1 MRRRHVLQI
10 AALAGVAGAAG
21 GACRPTG
28 GDQGGVP
35 TVAGPPTSTPSAR
48 PTSAPASPSPRPAGI
63 DLVGLRRQV
72 TGAVLVPGDEGYEAW
87 SRPYN
92 AALGRRRPA
101 VIVRASNV
109 ADVATCVRRTGGRGL
124 RLAARSGGH
133 SYEGW
138 STPDRG
144 VVLDLSGLRQIRVR
158 PDGTAV
164 VGAGALL
171 IDVYAALAAAGRALP
186 AGSCP
191 SVGIGG
197 LTLGGGI
204 GVLCRAYGLTCD
216 RLRAADVVTADGE
229 VRRVDT
235 NRDADLFW
243 ALRGGGGGNAGVV
256 TAFTFDTVPA
266 PDMSVFS
273 LSFPAARTAKVL
285 AAWQGWMATAPDA
298 LWSLCGV
305 TAASEPTNR
314 VSGTWVGRPGGLDRQ
329 VADLVAAVGVSPIR
343 RFTSRLGY
351 LEAMRYFAGCSR
363 RSVAAC
369 HPSTRPGGTLGR
381 NGFRAASRM
390 LERPLDTRTAAGVVD
405 LVRDRTAIVLLFDA
419 LRGAVGQVGSAET
432 AFAHRGALAS
442 VQVYSGAAGAAAVG
456 RVQRRLAPLVGRG
469 AYANYINADQADWAR
484 AYYAGNGQRLS
495 EIARRYD
502 PYGVF
507 DFPQSALRAGGPSA
521 R

>member
-1 MRRRHVLQI
+1 V
-10 AALAGVAGAAG
+10 
-21 GACRPTG
+21 
-28 GDQGGVP
+28 
-35 TVAGPPTSTPSAR
+35 
-48 PTSAPASPSPRPAGI
+48 
-63 DLVGLRRQV
+63 DLVGLRRRV
-72 TGAVLVPGDEGYEAW
+72 TGAVLLPGDRGYEAW

-101 VIVRASNV
+101 VIVRAANV
-109 ADVATCVRRTGGRGL
+109 ADVATCVRRAGGRGL

-144 VVLDLSGLRQIRVR
+144 VVLDLSGLRRIRVR
-158 PDGTAV
+158 PDGTAE

-171 IDVYAALAAAGRALP
+171 IDVYAALADAGRALP

-191 SVGIGG
+191 SVGIAG

-229 VRRVDT
+229 VRRVDG

-256 TAFTFDTVPA
+256 TAFTFETVPA
-266 PDMSVFS
+266 PDVSVFS
-273 LSFPAARTAKVL
+273 LSFPAARTARVL
-285 AAWQGWMATAPDA
+285 VAWQRWMAAAPDA

-305 TAASEPTNR
+305 TAAAEPTNR
-314 VSGTWVGRPGGLDRQ
+314 VSGTWIGRPGALDGHL
-329 VADLVAAVGVSPIR
+329 ADLVAAVGVSPIR

-363 RSVAAC
+363 LSVAAC
-369 HPSTRPGGTLGR
+369 HPSGWPDGTLGR
-381 NGFRAASRM
+381 NAFRAASRM
-390 LERPLDTRTAAGVVD
+390 LERPLGIRTAAGVVD
-405 LVRDRTAIVLLFDA
+405 LVRGRSAMVLLFDA
-419 LRGAVGQVGSAET
+419 LRGAVGQVGSTET

-442 VQVYSGAAGAAAVG
+442 VQVYSGSAGAGGAVG
-456 RVQRRLAPLVGRG
+456 RVQRGLASLVGRG

-484 AYYAGNGQRLS
+484 ATYAGNAQRLS
-495 EIARRYD
+495 DVVRRYD
-502 PYGVF
+502 PDGVF
-507 DFPQSALRAGGPSA
+507 DFPQSALRAGEPA
-521 R
+521 